1 MTLRELFVGRL
12 SLASRLPQ
20 YLVLGWSVSVAAVR
34 QRGRDWYGEDRL
46 DDGNVDG
53 RRGARAVDF
62 VRHVGLA
69 IIEARLAGEEGEK
82 REAEITWS
90 GQQGAFLLSDHH
102 IWRGNNHWGPLGVQ
116 SPSGPPPKKA
126 NALRGTTQGFRSAVT
141 T

>member
-1 MTLRELFVGRL
+1 MREGDAQRAVCGEVEFGITLAPVPGVGL
-12 SLASRLPQ
+12 
-20 YLVLGWSVSVAAVR
+20 SVSVAAVR

-69 IIEARLAGEEGEK
+69 IIEAGLAGEEGEK

-90 GQQGAFLLSDHH
+90 GQ
-102 IWRGNNHWGPLGVQ
+102 
-116 SPSGPPPKKA
+116 
-126 NALRGTTQGFRSAVT
+126 
-141 T
+141 